1 MLIYNM
7 PSDMARMYVDLGWLI
22 VEERASVAR
31 VVPPPMPATSVSPR
45 NPQGKGRLAGRPQNS
60 LVTQNEYDR
69 RHKMAR

>member
-45 NPQGKGRLAGRPQNS
+45 NPQGKGRLAGRPQ
-60 LVTQNEYDR
+60 
-69 RHKMAR
+69 KMLFANDGYAVECRK